1 MFHYDYFDEA
11 RAGGQ
16 GLVGWF
22 VIKGDGSRPTADI
35 AADIDLMF
43 ANSPAETKTNNEAA
57 FASEYMKQFG
67 DIGLV
72 VTAILGAVFFTILLV
87 TGNTMAQS
95 VRERIPEL
103 AVLKTLGFSSQ
114 SILGMVLSEGVFIAV
129 MGGALGIAAAK
140 LALIPISEAIAAAL
154 PAGLTL
160 PPSTIWSAVGF
171 MLLVGLGA
179 GLIPALQAMR
189 LTIIQAL
196 ARR

>member
-1 MFHYDYFDEA
+1 
-11 RAGGQ
+11 
-16 GLVGWF
+16 
-22 VIKGDGSRPTADI
+22 
-35 AADIDLMF
+35 
-43 ANSPAETKTNNEAA
+43 
-57 FASEYMKQFG
+57 
-67 DIGLV
+67 
-72 VTAILGAVFFTILLV
+72 
-87 TGNTMAQS
+87 
-95 VRERIPEL
+95 
-103 AVLKTLGFSSQ
+103 
-114 SILGMVLSEGVFIAV
+114 MVLSEGVFIAV